1 MAKEPFEMYFDWVC
15 RREGDPWPDSD

>member
-1 MAKEPFEMYFDWVC
+1 MYFDWVC